1 MKGEARLPFYL
12 AMQYIRRG
20 NIWTLLLTIFLM
32 AVAFVN
38 LIFVSSLFTGI
49 IDGTNKQIINTLTG
63 NIYITP
69 LSGDDT
75 IKNPKDIVE
84 KAKATDGVAAASAEM
99 LVPSALSLGNNK
111 GSWQVIAINPDDERT
126 VTNVSDKMLAGSYL
140 DTNDTDTIIL
150 GRQIAGGEGVEEN
163 AFSLKGASVGDAVT
177 LSFDGVTKKLTV
189 KGIFN
194 TKFLDADKR
203 AFITQKTLDSMV
215 PGMGDLATTI
225 AIKIEDGES
234 EEVVI
239 QRLEENDITGTF
251 YTWKEVTGLMQ
262 SVSDSF
268 LSINVLMTTV
278 GMLIAAVTIFI
289 IIYVNIVNKRKQ
301 IGILRAIGIKSY
313 IIVFSYVILSAFYSV
328 LGVIVGTVIFVAA
341 VMPYFQAHPFVLPIC
356 DAVLVLDKTDYIARA
371 EAIIWVSVLAGLIP
385 AAFVVRGKMLNA
397 ILGK

>member
-1 MKGEARLPFYL
+1 
-12 AMQYIRRG
+12 
-20 NIWTLLLTIFLM
+20 
-32 AVAFVN
+32 
-38 LIFVSSLFTGI
+38 
-49 IDGTNKQIINTLTG
+49 
-63 NIYITP
+63 
-69 LSGDDT
+69 
-75 IKNPKDIVE
+75 
-84 KAKATDGVAAASAEM
+84 
-99 LVPSALSLGNNK
+99 
-111 GSWQVIAINPDDERT
+111 
-126 VTNVSDKMLAGSYL
+126 
-140 DTNDTDTIIL
+140 
-150 GRQIAGGEGVEEN
+150 
-163 AFSLKGASVGDAVT
+163 
-177 LSFDGVTKKLTV
+177 
-189 KGIFN
+189 
-194 TKFLDADKR
+194 
-203 AFITQKTLDSMV
+203 MV

-234 EEVVI
+234 EEAVI
-239 QRLEENDITGTF
+239 QRLKKNDITGTF

-328 LGVIVGTVIFVAA
+328 LGVIVGSLIFIAV

-356 DAVLVLDKTDYIARA
+356 DAVLVLEKTDYIARA
-371 EAIIWVSVLAGLIP
+371 EAIMWVSALAGLIP